1 MQTHSQKSRLLERSM
16 IADAVVTGM
25 TGVALFAGAGIL
37 HDLLG
42 VPVALM
48 RYTGLILIPFA
59 AIVFYW
65 SDPARL
71 SRSRAWTV
79 IALNLAWVAAS
90 VMLLLADWIAPT
102 SLGIAFVLFQAVIVA
117 LFAELQFTGLRKISV

>member
-1 MQTHSQKSRLLERSM
+1 M

-25 TGVALFAGAGIL
+25 TGLALFAGAGLL

-59 AIVFYW
+59 AVVFYW

-79 IALNLAWVAAS
+79 ITLNLAWVAAS
-90 VMLLLADWIAPT
+90 VMLLVTDWIAPT
-102 SLGIAFVLFQAVIVA
+102 SLGIAFVLFQAVVVA
-117 LFAELQFTGLRKISV
+117 IFAERQFTGLRQTSAQ